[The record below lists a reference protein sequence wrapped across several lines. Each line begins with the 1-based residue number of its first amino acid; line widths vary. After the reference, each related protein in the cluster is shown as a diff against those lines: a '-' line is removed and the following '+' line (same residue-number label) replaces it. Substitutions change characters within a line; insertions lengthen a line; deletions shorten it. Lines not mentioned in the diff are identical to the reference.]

1 MAKQIR
7 KKSVKAKI
15 KTNKNTSFNSG
26 IFLLEQFMRN
36 ATTSRRAGLER
47 LLNLDKDINYECGYP
62 QTIDITDY
70 KAMYDREGVGNR
82 VVRLLPSESWAMLP
96 VIEENQDS
104 EETEF
109 EKLFKELEKKFHLF
123 HYLSRIDILS
133 GIGQFGILLLGIN
146 DGKQLY
152 QPVSGI
158 NPDTGE
164 KIGDNKYELLYLR
177 PFDESV
183 VTIKTKEENVTSPRY
198 GLPKTYSVAFVDD
211 STGATNIA
219 TKTIHWTR
227 VLHVADNRDVSE
239 ITGIPRQKPVYNR
252 LLDLRKIVAGSGEMF
267 WKGGFPGMALKLG
280 EGAAAPTGDS
290 LTDLRTQIKDY
301 QDGMQRWLSLEN
313 IEVQEL
319 KPQIADPE
327 PHVKVQIQYICITLG
342 IPYRIFM
349 GSEAA
354 HLASTEDKDT
364 WNKRIKERQENYL
377 SPLLIRL
384 LIDRLIIFG
393 VLPEVEEYFIQWPDL
408 GAPGEKEVA
417 EIAVRKTEALA
428 KYVAGSVDEMF
439 PPKEFLM
446 MIMGMNGDDAN
457 AVIDA
462 AMSYIKGIN
471 DDLGLK
477 ADEEEARKTE
487 AQRVAA
493 DEAAARQIEIERVKA
508 EAKQKPIGKK

>member
-15 KTNKNTSFNSG
+15 KTNKKTNFNSG
-26 IFLLEQFMRN
+26 IYLLEQIMRN
-36 ATTSRRAGLER
+36 THTSRRAGLER
-47 LLNLDKDINYECGYP
+47 LLNLEKDINYECGYP
-62 QTIDITDY
+62 QNIDISDY

-82 VVRLLPSESWAMLP
+82 VVRLLPSESWTMLP
-96 VIEENQDS
+96 NIEENQDS
-104 EETEF
+104 KETEF
-109 EKLFKELEKKFHLF
+109 EKTFKDLDKKLHLF
-123 HYLSRIDILS
+123 HYLNRIDILS

-152 QPVSGI
+152 MPVNGI
-158 NPDTGE
+158 NPVTGE
-164 KIGDNKYELLYLR
+164 VIGKNKYQLLYLR

-183 VTIKTKEENVTSPRY
+183 VTVRTKEEDVTSPRY
-198 GLPKTYSVAFVDD
+198 GLPKTYSVAFKDTTSGGSDTIV
-211 STGATNIA
+211 
-219 TKTIHWTR
+219 TKVIHWTR
-227 VLHVADNRDVSE
+227 VLHVADNREVSE
-239 ITGIPRQKPVYNR
+239 INGIPRMKSVYNR

-280 EGAAAPTGDS
+280 EGVAAPTGDS

-301 QDGMQRWLSLEN
+301 QDGLQRWLSLEN

-319 KPQIADPE
+319 KPQISDPE
-327 PHVKVQIQYICITLG
+327 PHVRVQIQYICVTLG
-342 IPYRIFM
+342 IPFRIFM

-354 HLASTEDKDT
+354 HLASTEDKNT
-364 WNKRIKERQENYL
+364 WNARIKERQENYI

-384 LIDRLIIFG
+384 LIDRLIMFG
-393 VLPEVEEYFIQWPDL
+393 VLPEVEEYFIDWPDL
-408 GAPGEKEVA
+408 SAPGEKEVA

-428 KYVAGSVDEMF
+428 KYVAGGVDEMF

-446 MIMGMNGDDAN
+446 MVMGMSEDDAK

-462 AMSYIKGIN
+462 AMSYK
-471 DDLGLK
+471 DDLGIQG
-477 ADEEEARKTE
+477 DEEELRKTE

-493 DEAAARQIEIERVKA
+493 DEATARQIEIERVKA
-508 EAKQKPIGKK
+508 EAKQKPVGKE